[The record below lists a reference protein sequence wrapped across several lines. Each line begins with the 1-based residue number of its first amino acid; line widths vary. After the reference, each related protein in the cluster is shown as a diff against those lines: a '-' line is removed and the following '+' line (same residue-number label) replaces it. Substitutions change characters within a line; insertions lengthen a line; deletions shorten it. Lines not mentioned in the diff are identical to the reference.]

1 VFEDPS
7 WSEEEEELDSNVLV
21 TNVPTPAVPNV
32 SEHAGPSP
40 TLDEDTV
47 KRLTVSQL
55 KDELR
60 KWKPSSFFSKP
71 SSKNLLGETP
81 EAQVQNVTSAGFA
94 QEAVWKELQWED
106 CAVPEPNCNLNLE
119 GPTVPVGEREFIRN
133 TTFQRHLTTLPPLLC
148 LLW

>member
-1 VFEDPS
+1 M
-7 WSEEEEELDSNVLV
+7 DSNVLV

-60 KWKPSSFFSKP
+60 KRKPEVNGVLQLVLQNRLLASLANLAAKTYLVKLQRLRSKM
-71 SSKNLLGETP
+71 
-81 EAQVQNVTSAGFA
+81 
-94 QEAVWKELQWED
+94 
-106 CAVPEPNCNLNLE
+106 
-119 GPTVPVGEREFIRN
+119 
-133 TTFQRHLTTLPPLLC
+133 
-148 LLW
+148 